1 MFQRQ
6 TCELKKK
13 QQMFLC
19 IVCMVSVLTIC
30 VMTVKEINIG
40 IEL

>member
-1 MFQRQ
+1 MN
-6 TCELKKK
+6 LKKK
-13 QQMFLC
+13 KKQQQMFLC

>member
-1 MFQRQ
+1 MN
-6 TCELKKK
+6 LKKK
-13 QQMFLC
+13 KQQQMFLC